1 MRKSAVRPFERE
13 ADAMEVPAMMLDTG
27 RFYALD
33 TVARNEIITFLIVDE
48 DDQKGL
54 WFMALTGQ
62 EKGSFSPASLGFFGL
77 FMEFE

>member
-1 MRKSAVRPFERE
+1 
-13 ADAMEVPAMMLDTG
+13 
-27 RFYALD
+27 LD